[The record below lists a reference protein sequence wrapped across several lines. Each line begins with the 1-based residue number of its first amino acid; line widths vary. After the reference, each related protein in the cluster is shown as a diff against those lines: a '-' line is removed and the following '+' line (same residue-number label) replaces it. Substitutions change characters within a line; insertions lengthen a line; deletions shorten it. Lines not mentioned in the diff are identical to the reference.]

1 MSSCVIRILVA
12 ASRLAAAT
20 GRAAR
25 RVGAAFAGLNRVK
38 ARHTEVRLGQHV
50 YGTHPAAVP
59 DTYEEFLF
67 RTRGSLAHE
76 PSLRARLDG
85 HPVH

>member
-1 MSSCVIRILVA
+1 MSSYVVRTLVA
-12 ASRLAAAT
+12 ISRLAAAA

-25 RVGAAFAGLNRVK
+25 RVGAAFAELNRVK
-38 ARHTEVRLGQHV
+38 ARHTEVWLGQDV

-59 DTYEEFLF
+59 GTYEEFLF